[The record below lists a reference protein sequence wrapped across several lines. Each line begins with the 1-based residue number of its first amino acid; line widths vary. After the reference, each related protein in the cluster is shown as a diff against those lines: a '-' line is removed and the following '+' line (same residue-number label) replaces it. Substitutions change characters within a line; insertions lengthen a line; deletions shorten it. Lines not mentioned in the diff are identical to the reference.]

1 MIEYEYFE
9 SVLTELKAASDFK
22 NDVRDA
28 ITKLRKKNIRNLPI
42 DFMGEETIIIAH
54 DCLVVNLL
62 AKLFAGDDKRLEDVI
77 DEIIGWYIWDTE
89 WGTDEGHN
97 EVEYPDKTKKRI
109 VTFKDCYDDVI
120 YTINNWS
127 N

>member
-1 MIEYEYFE
+1 
-9 SVLTELKAASDFK
+9 
-22 NDVRDA
+22 
-28 ITKLRKKNIRNLPI
+28 
-42 DFMGEETIIIAH
+42 MGEETIIIAH

-89 WGTDEGHN
+89 WGTDEGNN